1 MGVSARVAVAF
12 GVIAALSTAIVGR
25 QAPVGAGETLVPLLR
40 AGGYVLVMR
49 HASSPQQAPAK
60 EAANSDNTKLERQLD
75 ATGRAGSAAMGRALR
90 ELKIPVGEVLSSPMY
105 RALETVRA
113 AGLPTPHVHAELGE
127 GPSDMQGVSEAQAA
141 WLRDR
146 ATRLPKGTNTIVV
159 THAPNLQRAF
169 PAWGAVAQGEVVV
182 VGPDSK
188 GAAVAIGRIK
198 MEEWPRP
205 R

>member
-1 MGVSARVAVAF
+1 
-12 GVIAALSTAIVGR
+12 
-25 QAPVGAGETLVPLLR
+25 
-40 AGGYVLVMR
+40 
-49 HASSPQQAPAK
+49 
-60 EAANSDNTKLERQLD
+60 
-75 ATGRAGSAAMGRALR
+75 
-90 ELKIPVGEVLSSPMY
+90 
-105 RALETVRA
+105 
-113 AGLPTPHVHAELGE
+113 
-127 GPSDMQGVSEAQAA
+127 VSEAQAA

-146 ATRLPKGTNTIVV
+146 AARLPKGTNTIIV

-188 GAAVAIGRIK
+188 GAAVVIGRIK

>member
-1 MGVSARVAVAF
+1 VAF
-12 GVIAALSTAIVGR
+12 GLIAALSMASTVAR
-25 QAPVGAGETLVPLLR
+25 QAPPDAVETLVPRLR
-40 AGGYVLVMR
+40 TGGHVLVMR
-49 HASSPQQAPAK
+49 HASSPQQVPGK
-60 EAANSDNTKLERQLD
+60 EAANPDNTKLERQLD
-75 ATGRAGSAAMGRALR
+75 ATGRSGSAAMGRALR
-90 ELKIPVGEVLSSPMY
+90 ELKIPVGDVLSSPMY
-105 RALETVRA
+105 RALETVRV

-146 ATRLPKGTNTIVV
+146 AARLPKGTNTIIV

-188 GAAVAIGRIK
+188 GAAVVIGRIK